1 MIYHLSGMSERVA
14 ITTREHV
21 NQQNGYVCVS
31 IPIFLP
37 LLFFS
42 LHFPFIFQVPIAEF
56 IVSEF
61 LPFPHSTQ
69 KQKLH
74 RQGIRKAKL
83 IHIYIFLFIIWRV
96 PNWREAGIK
105 FVHYHWESDGL
116 HDLQSPGQNKN
127 AQPLVK
133 MWLRISRQL

>member
-14 ITTREHV
+14 ITAREHV

-31 IPIFLP
+31 IPIFLS

-74 RQGIRKAKL
+74 RQGIRKAK
-83 IHIYIFLFIIWRV
+83 HTRIYFFIYNMKSTKLKGGWYQIYSLSLGVRW
-96 PNWREAGIK
+96 AT
-105 FVHYHWESDGL
+105 
-116 HDLQSPGQNKN
+116 
-127 AQPLVK
+127 
-133 MWLRISRQL
+133 